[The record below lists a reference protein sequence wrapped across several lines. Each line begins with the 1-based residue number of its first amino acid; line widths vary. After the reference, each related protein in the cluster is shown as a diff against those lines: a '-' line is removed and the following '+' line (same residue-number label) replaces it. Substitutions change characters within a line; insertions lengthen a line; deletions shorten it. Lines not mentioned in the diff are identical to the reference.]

1 VSQIDR
7 NRIAA
12 IERLDERDR
21 VWLTQRLAEYRN
33 LLAYLRDH

>member
-7 NRIAA
+7 NRIEA

-21 VWLTQRLAEYRN
+21 VWFVRRLAEYRA
-33 LLAYLRDH
+33 LLTYLRDH